1 MAQSNSPNRIF
12 LLTLEFP
19 RRFNHIHINFVVNVR
34 VVLGLA
40 EYQTGN
46 VDVLIKKILQNLT
59 YL

>member
-1 MAQSNSPNRIF
+1 MAQSNSPNLIF

-19 RRFNHIHINFVVNVR
+19 RRLNHIHINFVVNVR

-46 VDVLIKKILQNLT
+46 VDVLIKKKI
-59 YL
+59 Y